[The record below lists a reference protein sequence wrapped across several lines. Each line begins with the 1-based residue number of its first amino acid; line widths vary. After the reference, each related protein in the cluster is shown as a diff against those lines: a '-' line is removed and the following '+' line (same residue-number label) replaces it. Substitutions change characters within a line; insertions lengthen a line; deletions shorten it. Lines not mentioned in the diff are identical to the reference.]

1 MSIERLKLVHN
12 LAEIAT
18 ELEKIESHIV
28 SISSCID
35 GDCTPYLKKK
45 LLEKL
50 DSLIGQRADLI
61 TDLNEAIT
69 SYNEYVESL
78 KS

>member
-1 MSIERLKLVHN
+1 MSIERLKLAHN
-12 LAEIAT
+12 LADIAT
-18 ELEKIESHIV
+18 ELEKIESHII

-45 LLEKL
+45 FLDKL
-50 DSLIGQRADLI
+50 DSLIGQRTGLI

-69 SYNEYVESL
+69 AYNEYVESL